1 MEVVIFGYDLSALRE
16 VGLKTVER
24 LATEPELR
32 DVRSNMVTGYPEVR
46 IIYDRAKL
54 HRLGLD
60 PGTVA
65 TRVRDKIQGV
75 VATRVRRGDQRIEV
89 RVQLVEPDRGSL
101 DKLRSIN
108 VNPDLSPHIPLD
120 AVAVFEDAYGPSEI
134 RRVDQQRSVVISA
147 NPTGFDLRAAGATIE
162 EALEDVY
169 LGDGMSTALSGQ
181 LTEMDSS
188 LRSLQLALLL
198 AVFLVYVIMASTFE
212 NLIHPFVILFSV
224 PLALVGSV
232 LALGLSGTPISVVVL
247 IGWIVLAGLV
257 VNNAIVL
264 VDAVNRLRNE
274 GLDVLDAVKNAAKLR
289 FRPIL
294 ITTFT
299 TVLGLLPLSLGLG
312 SGAEMQQPLAVAVIG
327 GLLSSTLLTL
337 VVVPAIY
344 LMFSGSRAQRS

>member
-24 LATEPELR
+24 LATELNSGMYVPIWSRAIQRFGSFMIAPNYIDSDSTPGLWRRAYGTRSRWSLR
-32 DVRSNMVTGYPEVR
+32 ACASGRS
-46 IIYDRAKL
+46 DRSS
-54 HRLGLD
+54 
-60 PGTVA
+60 
-65 TRVRDKIQGV
+65 
-75 VATRVRRGDQRIEV
+75 
-89 RVQLVEPDRGSL
+89 VQLVEPDRGSL

-169 LGDGMSTALSGQ
+169 LGDGMSTALSGHF
-181 LTEMDSS
+181 TEMDSS
-188 LRSLQLALLL
+188 MRSLQLALLL

-247 IGWIVLAGLV
+247 IGWIVPAGLV

-327 GLLSSTLLTL
+327 GLLRLTLLTL